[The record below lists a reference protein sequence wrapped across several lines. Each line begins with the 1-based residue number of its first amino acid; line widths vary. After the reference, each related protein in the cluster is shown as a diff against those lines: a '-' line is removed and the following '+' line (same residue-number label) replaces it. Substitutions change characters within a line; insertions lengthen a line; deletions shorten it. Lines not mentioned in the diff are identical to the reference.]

1 MKKRLLCYTL
11 AVLFAAFCPT
21 TMFAAALEDIGGAL
35 QKDVF
40 AEKEALAEA
49 DTVYYVDVVWGDME
63 FEYNA
68 GTVVKTWNPET
79 HSYEEEIVTAETA
92 WSCASGSNKVTL
104 TNHSNT
110 SILATV
116 TAEISE
122 DYSEITA
129 TVDGESLELSDAS
142 EGATFTEPGAVSTG
156 SATIKLSGKLTNEN
170 ANKTEIGTVRITISD
185 IE

>member
-1 MKKRLLCYTL
+1 MKKQLLCYAL
-11 AVLFAAFCPT
+11 SVLFAAFCPT

-79 HSYEEEIVTAETA
+79 HSYTEEIVNAENA
-92 WSCASGSNKVTL
+92 WSCASGANMVTL
-104 TNHSNT
+104 TNRSNA
-110 SILATV
+110 SILAKV

-122 DYSEITA
+122 DYSGITA

-142 EGATFTEPGAVSTG
+142 EGATLTEAGNASTA
-156 SATIKLSGKLTNEN
+156 SATITLSGKLTNEN
-170 ANKTEIGTVRITISD
+170 ANKTEIGTVKITISD
-185 IE
+185 AE